1 MMDMA
6 SQTCRI
12 SDKFVIKDVHPT
24 KLCGLG
30 GYPMSLLVLL
40 GNDQQ
45 STCQLCTMVPEKNQI
60 PAHCPDSGHQGVDRL
75 AQLV

>member
-6 SQTCRI
+6 SQTRCI
-12 SDKFVIKDVHPT
+12 SDKAFVIKHVNPT

-60 PAHCPDSGHQGVDRL
+60 PAHCPDY
-75 AQLV
+75 